1 MTKKMMISI
10 VSKWLQESEEKRRR
24 YDKMKYVYEKD
35 GNLGGVAMCNQVDA
49 VEFAKKIE
57 YQRFIDLLND

>member
-24 YDKMKYVYEKD
+24 HDRMKHVYEKD
-35 GNLGGVAMCNQVDA
+35 GNLRGVAMCNQVDA